1 MTIARRGLMATGL
14 AAGGWAL
21 AGDGGVALAQAAAQ
35 AGDPP
40 PAFYR
45 FKVGEVEVNLVSDGA
60 ATRPLAEGF
69 VRNAPLAEVQ
79 AALAESFQ
87 PIDTLTIPFTVPV
100 INTGS
105 ELVLIDS
112 GNGEFGAAGS
122 GRFLANLRAAGYGP
136 EQVNRV
142 IVSHF
147 HGDHINGLRN
157 KAGELT
163 YPNAEIMVPE
173 PEWAFWMDDGQMS
186 RAPEAMKQGFQNARR
201 VFGPIADKV
210 ARYSG
215 EQELLPGLTTMPA
228 AGHTPGHSVFT
239 LAGGGDSLLIWAD
252 TTNKPELFVTHP
264 GWHAVFDM
272 DPAAAEANRRR
283 LLDMLATERMRVTGY
298 HFPFPA
304 NGYIARQGES
314 YAFVPA
320 FWHG

>member
-1 MTIARRGLMATGL
+1 M
-14 AAGGWAL
+14 
-21 AGDGGVALAQAAAQ
+21 
-35 AGDPP
+35 
-40 PAFYR
+40 
-45 FKVGEVEVNLVSDGA
+45 VS
-60 ATRPLAEGF
+60 
-69 VRNAPLAEVQ
+69 
-79 AALAESFQ
+79 
-87 PIDTLTIPFTVPV
+87 
-100 INTGS
+100 
-105 ELVLIDS
+105 
-112 GNGEFGAAGS
+112 
-122 GRFLANLRAAGYGP
+122 
-136 EQVNRV
+136 
-142 IVSHF
+142 
-147 HGDHINGLRN
+147 
-157 KAGELT
+157 
-163 YPNAEIMVPE
+163 E

-239 LAGGGDSLLIWAD
+239 LASGGDSLLIWAD

-264 GWHAVFDM
+264 GWHATFDM

-304 NGYIARQGES
+304 NGYIARNGGG
-314 YAFVPA
+314 YAYVPA